1 MIHLIIITQC
11 HTCIIL
17 SLFCVLVLC
26 SKAVLF
32 VVLMIQRMLFV
43 FVLCRH
49 MKVSLARHVLGQM
62 MEVTLP
68 GATTGARLLSLARTA
83 SSKHSVV
90 RSGTETDLVMAAH
103 LVVVIVLLLLDLVE
117 VTVFKNA

>member
-1 MIHLIIITQC
+1 
-11 HTCIIL
+11 
-17 SLFCVLVLC
+17 
-26 SKAVLF
+26 VLF

-103 LVVVIVLLLLDLVE
+103 LVVVIVLLLLLLLDLVE